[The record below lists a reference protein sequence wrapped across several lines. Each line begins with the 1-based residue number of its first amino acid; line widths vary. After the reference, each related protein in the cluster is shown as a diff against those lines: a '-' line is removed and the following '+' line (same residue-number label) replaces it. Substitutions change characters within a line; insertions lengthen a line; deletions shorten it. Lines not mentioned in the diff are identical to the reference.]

1 MKTRLGVVIYGNA
14 IVVVIAAIY
23 FFVLPGGIL
32 IQALSDSGLRGAEV
46 PHFSFRW
53 HRLLSARLERWAL
66 SRVGSG
72 RAATLSEHDVSG
84 TEWPMFGSVFY
95 LWATETLQETWEKD
109 QSLARESPAQYARGA
124 IEAVAALVADPNH
137 AAWVKKYWGDD
148 YLKRENLFYRML
160 LISGLTSYQK
170 LSGNASYEAL
180 LRNQVE
186 TLASEIDES
195 PVGLLDDYPG
205 SCYPVDVIAAIAAIQ
220 RADSVLGTDH
230 TAFARRAVR
239 AFEGARLDPEWRLPA
254 YVVDSKTGEH
264 LGSARGV
271 GISFMLIWAQELWPD
286 TARQWY
292 GKYQEH
298 FWQEGWLLAGFREF
312 PGNGAGSK
320 WLEFEVDA
328 GPVLSGYG
336 TAASAFGIGAARAN
350 GHFEHAYPLSAEA
363 LVASW
368 PLPSGRLLVP
378 SLLSNLSD
386 APYTGE
392 SGLLFS
398 LTRLPREKGTNVA
411 AYLPLSVYLGLGG
424 YFAVGL
430 AFLSAAVVRVT
441 RWERGNLENRYLAAK
456 WQAGLWLTLTGIGA
470 VALTMSWELTGSL
483 LLLSAQLLPLSKSKR
498 KIASLAPH

>member
-1 MKTRLGVVIYGNA
+1 MKKQLRVLVYGNA
-14 IVVVIAAIY
+14 VVLLVVAIY
-23 FFVLPGGIL
+23 FFVWPAGIL
-32 IQALSDSGLRGAEV
+32 IQALNDPGLRAGQV
-46 PHFSFRW
+46 PRFTFGW
-53 HRLLSARLERWAL
+53 HRSLSERFERWAL

-109 QSLARESPAQYARGA
+109 RPPMSESPAQYARGA
-124 IEAVAALVADPNH
+124 IEAVADPNH
-137 AAWVKKYWGDD
+137 ATWVKNYWGGD
-148 YLKRENLFYRML
+148 YLKHENLFYRML

-170 LSGNASYEAL
+170 LSGNPRYEAL
-180 LRNQVE
+180 LRDQVE
-186 TLASEIDES
+186 SLASEIDES

-239 AFEGARLDPEWRLPA
+239 AFEGARLDPECQLPA

-264 LGSARGV
+264 LESARGV

-292 GKYQEH
+292 ERYQEH

-320 WLEFEVDA
+320 WLAFDVDA
-328 GPVLSGYG
+328 GPVLAGYG

-350 GHFEHAYPLSAEA
+350 GHFDHAYSLGAEA
-363 LVASW
+363 LIASW
-368 PLPSGRLLVP
+368 PLPGGRLLVP
-378 SLLSNLSD
+378 SFLSNLSD
-386 APYTGE
+386 APLTGE

-398 LTRLPREKGTNVA
+398 LTRLPRGKSTPA
-411 AYLPLSVYLGLGG
+411 AGHLPLSVYLGLSG
-424 YFAVGL
+424 YLVVAL
-430 AFLSAAVVRVT
+430 ACMSAAVVRVT
-441 RWERGNLENRYLAAK
+441 RWEKGGLDRYSAARWQLSVWLILA
-456 WQAGLWLTLTGIGA
+456 GVGA
-470 VALTMSWELTGSL
+470 AAVMMSWGLVGGL
-483 LLLSAQLLPLSKSKR
+483 VFLSAQLLPLSR
-498 KIASLAPH
+498 

>member
-1 MKTRLGVVIYGNA
+1 MKQRFGLLIYGNA
-14 IVVVIAAIY
+14 IVVVIVAIY

-32 IQALSDSGLRGAEV
+32 IQALNDPGLRGAEV

-53 HRLLSARLERWAL
+53 HRLLSERLEPWAR
-66 SRVGSG
+66 SRVASG
-72 RAATLSEHDVSG
+72 RAATLSGQDISG

-95 LWATETLQETWEKD
+95 LWATETLQEAWEKD
-109 QSLARESPAQYARGA
+109 RSLVRESPAQYAQGA
-124 IEAVAALVADPNH
+124 IEAVTALVADPNH

-148 YLKRENLFYRML
+148 YLKHENLFYRML

-170 LSGNASYEAL
+170 LSGNASYEAV
-180 LRNQVE
+180 LRSQVE
-186 TLASEIDES
+186 TFASEIDQS
-195 PVGLLDDYPG
+195 PFGLLDDYPG
-205 SCYPVDVIAAIAAIQ
+205 NCYPVDVIAAVAAIR

-239 AFEGARLDPEWRLPA
+239 AFEDARLDPEWQLPA
-254 YVVDSKTGEH
+254 YLVDSKTGTH
-264 LGSARGV
+264 LGTARGV

-286 TARQWY
+286 TARLWY
-292 GKYQEH
+292 GRYQEH

-312 PGNGAGSK
+312 PGNGAGSQ
-320 WLEFEVDA
+320 WALSDVDA
-328 GPVLSGYG
+328 GPVLAGYG

-350 GHFEHAYPLSAEA
+350 GHFEHAYSLSAEA

-398 LTRLPREKGTNVA
+398 LTRLPGEKSTMA
-411 AYLPLSVYLGLGG
+411 AGHLPWSVYLGLGG

-430 AFLSAAVVRVT
+430 AFLSAAVMRVA
-441 RWERGNLENRYLAAK
+441 RWERGNLENRYLAAQ
-456 WQAGLWLTLTGIGA
+456 WQFGVWVILMGLGA
-470 VALTMSWELTGSL
+470 AALTMSWELTGSL
-483 LLLSAQLLPLSKSKR
+483 LLLSAQLFPLGKSKR
-498 KIASLAPH
+498 EIAGLAPP